1 MVRAKFTIKDKAGL
15 HARPAS
21 ILCNI
26 ASKYSGDID
35 IIYNDKKYTLKS
47 IMIIMSLGIPYGS
60 NIILEAKGE
69 NETQVI
75 NDLTK
80 VLHENNLV

>member
-1 MVRAKFTIKDKAGL
+1 MERAEFKIKDKAGL

-35 IIYNDKKYTLKS
+35 IIYNDKRYTLKS
-47 IMIIMSLGIPYGS
+47 IMIIMSLGIPYGAS
-60 NIILEAKGE
+60 IALEANGE
-69 NETQVI
+69 NEEQVI
-75 NDLTK
+75 NDLSD
-80 VLHENNLV
+80 VLIKNNLV